1 MRRGP
6 DTDRAGLELAVGR
19 GRRPC
24 NCLPRPRE
32 KLGPLLP
39 AGLGFQVQLAWTP
52 GRGWTGSTF
61 KEKVSVEALGPQDC
75 LFLCLLRLQLPAR
88 LLFKVQF

>member
-39 AGLGFQVQLAWTP
+39 AGLGFQEQGAEGTAV
-52 GRGWTGSTF
+52 RGA
-61 KEKVSVEALGPQDC
+61 EHRLGAQW
-75 LFLCLLRLQLPAR
+75 LF
-88 LLFKVQF
+88 V